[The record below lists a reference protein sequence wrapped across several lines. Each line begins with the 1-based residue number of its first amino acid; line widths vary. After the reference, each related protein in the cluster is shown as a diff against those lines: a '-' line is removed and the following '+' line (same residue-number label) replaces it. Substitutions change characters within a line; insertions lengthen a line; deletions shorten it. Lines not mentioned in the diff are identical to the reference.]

1 MRKAEQ
7 QARTREKNSRRLLSD
22 VYSAFAH
29 KANETLLYL
38 IYAREFDF
46 GVLQQT
52 SHPFC
57 RLMPPGGADVSFI
70 YFKRDQSVQDLEWS
84 ESYRRLSIFR
94 T

>member
-1 MRKAEQ
+1 MKKVEH
-7 QARTREKNSRRLLSD
+7 QARTREKNSRRLLAE

-29 KANETLLYL
+29 KTNETLLYL

-52 SHPFC
+52 AHPFF
-57 RLMPPGGADVSFI
+57 RLIPPGGADVSFI

-94 T
+94 I

>member
-1 MRKAEQ
+1 MKKVEH
-7 QARTREKNSRRLLSD
+7 QARTREKNSRRLLAE

-29 KANETLLYL
+29 KTNETLLYL

-52 SHPFC
+52 AHPFF
-57 RLMPPGGADVSFI
+57 RLIPPGGADVSFI